1 MADLSNELAAFLRE
15 SVGIIPQENEYR
27 IPTQEQALAKNF
39 FNTMNLT
46 QKENGS
52 WTPNF

>member
-1 MADLSNELAAFLRE
+1 MSPELRAFLRE
-15 SVGIIPQENEYR
+15 DIGITQHDTEYR
-27 IPTQEQALAKNF
+27 IPTQEQALTKNF

-46 QKENGS
+46 QEDDGS

>member
-1 MADLSNELAAFLRE
+1 MSPELAAFLRE
-15 SVGIIPQENEYR
+15 SVGIVPQTNEYR

-46 QKENGS
+46 QEDDGS
-52 WTPNF
+52 WTPSF